1 MSGILITQN
10 YDVINR
16 FENNLVGRQLPSEQ
30 SGSMRAIS
38 EDEKILINQKSK
50 SEPKTLTVDSSEIV
64 NNVYSKTKDNITYD
78 INGVSFSNQEMKAC
92 KEVVK
97 NAISLL
103 PTMGSDLDYNNY
115 ASMGIAKNMVDSYSD
130 DNLSEEQ
137 AKIIKEAFGNYLN
150 DLIEAEKVR
159 QEKDGFYMTNAES
172 YYAGKIKLYVE
183 NDELKSKLTNKIPQ
197 NVRDN
202 LMANIKDTKEHGSV
216 VQSATNKKY
225 AEEIM
230 NMFANVNM
238 RDNKAV
244 NELLGRYKDLIS
256 PVYTSYGLKNTINS
270 DSLTAVI
277 HKDVAI
283 FGAQISNAKTII
295 DNVGS
300 SFNKMA

>member
-1 MSGILITQN
+1 MSGMLVTQN

-30 SGSMRAIS
+30 FGTMRAIS

-103 PTMGSDLDYNNY
+103 PTMGSDLDYKNY

-137 AKIIKEAFGNYLN
+137 AKIVKEVFGNYLS
-150 DLIEAEKVR
+150 DLIDAEKNR
-159 QEKDGFYMTNAES
+159 QEKDGVYVTNAES
-172 YYAGKIKLYVE
+172 YYAGKIRL
-183 NDELKSKLTNKIPQ
+183 ND
-197 NVRDN
+197 
-202 LMANIKDTKEHGSV
+202 AKEQVSV
-216 VQSATNKKY
+216 VQSATNKTY

-244 NELLGRYKDLIS
+244 NALMSRYKDMIS
-256 PVYTSYGLKNTINS
+256 PVYTSYGLKNTVNNK
-270 DSLTAVI
+270 SLTAVI
-277 HKDVAI
+277 NKDVAI
-283 FGAQISNAKTII
+283 FGVQISNAKNII

>member
-16 FENNLVGRQLPSEQ
+16 FENNLDGRQLPSEQ
-30 SGSMRAIS
+30 SGSMRTIS
-38 EDEKILINQKSK
+38 EEEKILINQKSK

-172 YYAGKIKLYVE
+172 YYAGKIMLYVE

>member
-38 EDEKILINQKSK
+38 EEEKILINQKSK